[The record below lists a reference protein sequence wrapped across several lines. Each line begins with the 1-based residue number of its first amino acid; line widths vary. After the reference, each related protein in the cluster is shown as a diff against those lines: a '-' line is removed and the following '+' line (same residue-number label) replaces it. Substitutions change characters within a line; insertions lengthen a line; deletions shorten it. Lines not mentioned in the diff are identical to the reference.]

1 MCVCESLSL
10 CMFACRSVSF
20 VKHFWHSLVTA
31 FINLICFSCH
41 TQPPTVAATVAA
53 TAVSVR
59 DVGSKLCVGVFAFEG
74 VCGKQCAKK
83 KSFAFAFLRHG
94 CSICSLTFCLCMYT
108 HAHTWISLYMRV
120 YITET
125 RYVFSLSSLRIALR
139 AYLRRSHLAAAAAS
153 LPLSLSLPLSSACSL
168 T

>member
-1 MCVCESLSL
+1 MCVSLSL

-41 TQPPTVAATVAA
+41 TQPPTVAATVTA
-53 TAVSVR
+53 TALSVR

-94 CSICSLTFCLCMYT
+94 CSICSLTFCLCISIHT
-108 HAHTWISLYMRV
+108 HMDKSV
-120 YITET
+120 YACVHNRNTLCILTLFASH
-125 RYVFSLSSLRIALR
+125 RSQCVFA
-139 AYLRRSHLAAAAAS
+139 
-153 LPLSLSLPLSSACSL
+153 P
-168 T
+168 

>member
-1 MCVCESLSL
+1 M
-10 CMFACRSVSF
+10 A
-20 VKHFWHSLVTA
+20 
-31 FINLICFSCH
+31 
-41 TQPPTVAATVAA
+41 
-53 TAVSVR
+53 VR

-108 HAHTWISLYMRV
+108 HTHTWIIL

-125 RYVFSLSSLRIALR
+125 RYVFSLSLLRIALS
-139 AYLRRSHLAAAAAS
+139 AYLRRSHLAAAAAAS
-153 LPLSLSLPLSSACSL
+153 LPLSLSLLTSLSSACSL
-168 T
+168 TRAYITNCKRKKRRRQKSFLVLFSLLKDMKAYQVHFN